1 VRHRRPRALAL
12 LPVLV
17 ATLLAGA
24 LVPAARVPVAE
35 AATTAVYLVGAG
47 DIASC
52 GMSGDSRTAAL
63 VQSLSGTVATFG
75 DNAYESGTA
84 AQFADCYAPT
94 WGAFLSRTR
103 PSAGNHDYG
112 TAGAAGYFGYFG
124 TRAGRVGRGYYAYDL
139 GAWRIYVLNSN
150 CGQVS
155 CAVGS
160 AQERWLRADLAAY
173 PHRCVL
179 AYWHHPLFSSGVH
192 GNTSAV
198 RPLFQA
204 LYDAGAELVL
214 NGHDHDY
221 ERFAP
226 QSAWGTATSRGIR
239 EIVVGTGGAS
249 LRSFG
254 TVKRNS
260 VARGIGYGVI
270 RLALRSDGYSWR
282 FHPAAGSTYA
292 DSGSAYCH

>member
-1 VRHRRPRALAL
+1 MARSPRRPGALRRALRVAPVLLVAL
-12 LPVLV
+12 LTVPGSAAGATDPVLV
-17 ATLLAGA
+17 C
-24 LVPAARVPVAE
+24 
-35 AATTAVYLVGAG
+35 AG

-52 GMSGDSRTAAL
+52 SSTGDSRTAAL
-63 VQSLSGTVATFG
+63 IGATPGTVFTLG
-75 DNAYESGTA
+75 DNAYASGTA
-84 AQFADCYAPT
+84 AQYRDCYGPT
-94 WGAFLSRTR
+94 WGLYRSRTR
-103 PSAGNHDYG
+103 PAAGNHDYV
-112 TAGAAGYFGYFG
+112 TTGAAAYFDYFG
-124 TRAGRVGRGYYAYDL
+124 TRAGNPRYGFYAYDV
-139 GAWRIYVLNSN
+139 GTWRVYVLNSN

-179 AYWHHPLFSSGVH
+179 AYWHHPLFSSGAH